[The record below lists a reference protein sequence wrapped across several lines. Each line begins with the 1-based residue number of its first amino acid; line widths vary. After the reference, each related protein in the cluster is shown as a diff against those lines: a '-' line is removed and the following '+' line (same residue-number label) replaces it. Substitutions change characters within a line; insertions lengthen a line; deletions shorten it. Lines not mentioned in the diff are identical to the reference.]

1 MKWIAFLATMVC
13 AAAAGA
19 VEPGAR
25 PLELIEAMEDGALK
39 DRLLSCQD
47 DPFVKTAFSIAHRGA
62 PLGYPEHTRESYV
75 AAAEMGAGIIECDV
89 TFTRDR
95 QQVCRHAQCDLHATT
110 NILATI
116 LAATCAVPPGPD
128 EEARCCTSDITLSE
142 FKSLCGIIDGGE
154 TCGTL
159 MSHAESIALFDGFG
173 VGFTPELKAS
183 DVATPDDARLMID
196 AYVSAG
202 IAPERVWPQSFN
214 LDAVRFWIDHT
225 DYGAQAVFLDGRFE
239 DPAFDHT
246 DPATWRPSMGAL
258 REIGV
263 GIIAPPLWM
272 LLALDGDH
280 MADRNT
286 FSLTGVQALV
296 QSAAG
301 VLEGA
306 VPQQLRV
313 RPDCVRSDRFLSG
326 STVEAVHWCSRSFRV
341 AKGCAVRRSRREG
354 RLRSAAPGHLCSLVP
369 GRERRSGAGNVVIVR
384 AANRFSPMTGA
395 QARSSRAG
403 RCRGLPFGEDA
414 AAL

>member
-258 REIGV
+258 REISV

-280 MADRNT
+280 IVPSVYAR
-286 FSLTGVQALV
+286 AAK
-296 QSAAG
+296 AAG
-301 VLEGA
+301 LSIITWTLERSGPLRLGGGWYYQTIA
-306 VPQQLRV
+306 PVIDDDGDMLRV
-313 RPDCVRSDRFLSG
+313 LDALARDVGVIGVFSDWPG
-326 STVEAVHWCSRSFRV
+326 TVTYYDNCL
-341 AKGCAVRRSRREG
+341 G
-354 RLRSAAPGHLCSLVP
+354 
-369 GRERRSGAGNVVIVR
+369 
-384 AANRFSPMTGA
+384 
-395 QARSSRAG
+395 
-403 RCRGLPFGEDA
+403 D
-414 AAL
+414 